1 MLAESFSTYDP
12 KLPSATIAANGRNGW
27 IPVLRRHARQWQGCA
42 DSGRSPKWVPL
53 RSSTDSEP
61 LSRRAHKSEVPTAS
75 EATGEM
81 VGGARQF
88 GLRIRSLFN
97 LAIEPAGQSGA
108 DLRKRVRRA
117 RFRVLGNPAAGEQD
131 PH

>member
-1 MLAESFSTYDP
+1 MTIGI
-12 KLPSATIAANGRNGW
+12 TIAGPTLENRTGWEADLHQSRDERLGR
-27 IPVLRRHARQWQGCA
+27 A

-53 RSSTDSEP
+53 RSSTDNEP

-117 RFRVLGNPAAGEQD
+117 RSRELGNPAAGEQD